1 MHPKV
6 LSAQAW
12 DLVAELVKGSVLEGW
27 TLCGG
32 TGLALHFGH
41 RVSEDLDFFHFDEF
55 EVDDLL
61 SDLTMLGQVQVTG
74 RARRTIHVFVNEVR
88 LSFLGLEAPLI
99 NKSVRYRGLTVGDP
113 RDIAILKII
122 AIGGRGSRK
131 DFIDL
136 YCYLQQAPGLSVLL
150 DQLESRDSSIDW
162 NRYHLMKSLTW
173 FEEADREPMPDMLV
187 DIDWDDVKEFFENQV
202 IKLL

>member
-6 LSAQAW
+6 LSEQAW
-12 DLVAELVKGSVLEGW
+12 DLVVELVKGSVLEGW

-41 RVSEDLDFFHFDEF
+41 RVSEDLDFFRLEEF

-61 SDLTMLGQVQVTG
+61 SDLTERGQVQVTG
-74 RARRTIHVFVNEVR
+74 RARRTLHVFINEVR
-88 LSFLGLEAPLI
+88 LSFLGLEAPMMHKGI
-99 NKSVRYRGLTVGDP
+99 QYRGLTIGDP

-136 YCYLQQAPGLSVLL
+136 YYYLQQAPGLSVLF
-150 DQLESRDSSIDW
+150 DQLESRDSRIDW

-173 FEEADREPMPDMLV
+173 FEEADQEPMPDMLV
-187 DIDWDDVKEFFENQV
+187 EIDWDEVKEFFENQV

>member
-12 DLVAELVKGSVLEGW
+12 DLVTDLVNGSILEGW

-41 RVSEDLDFFHFDEF
+41 RISEDLDFFRADEF
-55 EVDDLL
+55 EVEDLL
-61 SDLTMLGQVQVTG
+61 SDLTRLGQVQVTS
-74 RARRTIHVFVNEVR
+74 RARNTLHVFVNEVR
-88 LSFLGLEAPLI
+88 ISFLSLEAPLI
-99 NKSVRYRGLTVGDP
+99 YKSMQYRGLMIGDP

-131 DFIDL
+131 NFIDL
-136 YCYLQQAPGLSVLL
+136 YSYLQQAPGLSQLF
-150 DQLESRDSSIDW
+150 DQLENRDSNIDW
-162 NRYHLMKSLTW
+162 NRYHLMKSMTW
-173 FEEADREPMPDMLV
+173 FKEADQEPMPDMLV
-187 DIDWDDVKEFFENQV
+187 DIDWDEVKEFFENQV
-202 IKLL
+202 VKLL